1 LFFGLTWLGM
11 SRIHAPVGQ
20 GAAIDVSN
28 KIMSSRAFIEASN
41 PKTVQF
47 YCSFLLPFTDP
58 DASLGLSWQL
68 FLLGACANLPFSAD
82 LPCILLTHPLYA
94 GVSPR
99 GRALC
104 LISRCAVWSPLPA
117 VDNAFPV

>member
-1 LFFGLTWLGM
+1 LFFGQAWLGM
-11 SRIHAPVGQ
+11 PRIHAPVGQ

-28 KIMSSRAFIEASN
+28 KMVSSRAFIEASN
-41 PKTVQF
+41 PKSVQF
-47 YCSFLLPFTDP
+47 YCSFLLQFADP
-58 DASLGLSWQL
+58 DASLGLGWQL

-82 LPCILLTHPLYA
+82 LPCSLLTHPLHA
-94 GVSPR
+94 RASLR